1 VSQKGYVPGLEWDV
15 FVSYAHV
22 SDQPDR
28 WVSRF
33 RDELKRAVSAALD
46 HEARIWFDAGCLTGG
61 DEIKG
66 KIQADLRRTAVMVPV
81 VSPGYLRSEFCTI
94 HELEWYFSQGAGQVV
109 PVLKIPLEEGQVLP
123 LPPDLKRIE
132 FYQIS
137 VDNYVEFDPDEEQ
150 FAQKLRDVAQAIVHK
165 LRQMRK
171 SRQRIYLSQPNLS
184 TADALLKRVRG
195 TLLDEFHGQGFRVLP
210 DQIIF
215 SSITDDQIRAWQEK
229 SDVVVLL
236 RPADSDPLTE
246 RQVVIARELD
256 KTTIMGVTNLGEAGS
271 TASTE
276 PAVLLTGSG
285 WREEIIRRVQ
295 QKLRPEAAPAPAAPG
310 RRDLYLLCSPE
321 DFDQSWE
328 LRNLILRDTAY
339 ADQYRVLL
347 PEFALR
353 DPFKFQ
359 KDHDEKL
366 KASDGVLLYWGS
378 AEKSWFESQDEEV
391 LPRAIG
397 WLRKRSYLAEA
408 KYISAP
414 EAPDKLR
421 VEPKRGEFV
430 IRRFGPPR
438 LDDLRPFLS
447 ALQLKA
453 DAAQGS
459 RP

>member
-1 VSQKGYVPGLEWDV
+1 MSLKGYVPGLEWDV

-33 RDELKRAVSAALD
+33 RDELKKAVSTMLD
-46 HEARIWFDAGCLTGG
+46 HEARIWFDSGCLAGG
-61 DEIKG
+61 DAIKD
-66 KIQADLRRTAVMVPV
+66 KIQSDLRKTAVMVPV
-81 VSPGYLRSEFCTI
+81 LSPGYLRSEFCTI
-94 HELEWYFSQGAGQVV
+94 YELDWYFGQGTGQVV
-109 PVLKIPLEEGQVLP
+109 PVVKVPLEEGQVLP
-123 LPPDLKRIE
+123 LQPDLKRIE
-132 FYQIS
+132 FFQIT
-137 VDNYVEFDPDEEQ
+137 DENYVEFDPDEEQ
-150 FAQKLRDVAQAIVHK
+150 FGQKLRDVAQAVVHK

-195 TLLDEFHGQGFRVLP
+195 TLLDEFHGQGYRVLP

-215 SSITDDQIRAWQEK
+215 SSITDDQIRAWQER

-236 RPADSDPLTE
+236 RPADQDALTE
-246 RQVVIARELD
+246 QQAGIARELG
-256 KTTIMGVTNLGEAGS
+256 KTTIVAVTDLDVAGS
-271 TASTE
+271 PSSGE
-276 PAVLLTGSG
+276 PAVLLTGQG
-285 WREEIIRRVQ
+285 WREEIIRRVL
-295 QKLRPEAAPAPAAPG
+295 QKLRPQAEPASAPPG
-310 RRDLYLLCSPE
+310 KRDLYLLCSPE

-328 LRNLILRDTAY
+328 LRNLIMRDTAY

-366 KASDGVLLYWGS
+366 KGSDGVLLYWGS
-378 AEKSWFESQDEEV
+378 AERSWFESQDDEV

-397 WLRKRSYLAEA
+397 WLRKRNYAAEA

-421 VEPKRGEFV
+421 VEAKRGEFV
-430 IRRFGPPR
+430 IRRFGPPQ

-447 ALQLKA
+447 ALKVKA
-453 DAAQGS
+453 NAAQGS
-459 RP
+459 QS